1 MSFKDNDFIEI
12 EYDAW
17 DAGSNTLIAT
27 TSESTAKEG
36 SIYDSK
42 AKYGKVLVVVGSNGI
57 IKGLDREIRD
67 MSVGEK
73 KKFTFKPEDA
83 FGERNEDM
91 VKVMPLS
98 EFKARNINPYP
109 GMTVELDNITAVVRS
124 VNSGRVVVDANN
136 PYSGKDIS
144 YEVKIIEQIDSN
156 EEKVRALGR
165 TYDAEPS
172 KIALKGDALSISYNS
187 NVNKNANYF
196 VGKTSLIATVFNY
209 LNNVEKVVVE
219 EEYNRPKDTK
229 AEQHT
234 HEEKDDGA
242 EQ

>member
-27 TSESTAKEG
+27 TLESTAKEG

-57 IKGLDREIRD
+57 IKGLDREIRN

-124 VNSGRVVVDANN
+124 VNSGRVVVDANT
-136 PYSGKDIS
+136 
-144 YEVKIIEQIDSN
+144 
-156 EEKVRALGR
+156 R
-165 TYDAEPS
+165 TQAR
-172 KIALKGDALSISYNS
+172 
-187 NVNKNANYF
+187 
-196 VGKTSLIATVFNY
+196 T
-209 LNNVEKVVVE
+209 
-219 EEYNRPKDTK
+219 
-229 AEQHT
+229 
-234 HEEKDDGA
+234 
-242 EQ
+242 

>member
-1 MSFKDNDFIEI
+1 MGFKDNDFIEI

-27 TSESTAKEG
+27 TSESRAKEG
-36 SIYDSK
+36 NIYDSK

-57 IKGLDREIRD
+57 IKGLDREIRN
-67 MSVGEK
+67 MAVGDK

-83 FGERNEDM
+83 FGDRNEDL

-98 EFKARNINPYP
+98 DFKARDINPYP

-136 PYSGKDIS
+136 PYAGKDIS
-144 YEVKIIEQIDSN
+144 YEVKVVDQVSSDD
-156 EEKVRALGR
+156 EKVRALGK

-172 KIALKGDALSISYNS
+172 KITLNGDSLTLLYGNEI
-187 NVNKNANYF
+187 NKNANYF

-209 LNNVEKVVVE
+209 MKTVEKVVVE
-219 EEYNRPKDTK
+219 EEYAKPKEEK
-229 AEQHT
+229 AEKHT
-234 HEEKDDGA
+234 HENA
-242 EQ
+242 E